1 MKMILGNKVEFNIE
15 SVIDIGNDTIEI
27 RFENGYTYN
36 EVAVHYDSYLESDA
50 YSVEALRKIELY
62 AGENNDELQ
71 GTHYGYTITKNI
83 SCFEGNVVVQ
93 IQKENEMKTEI
104 ENLKEQIA
112 QMQVALASA
121 IKA

>member
-15 SVIDIGNDTIEI
+15 SVVDIGNDTIEI
-27 RFENGYTYN
+27 RFKKGYTYN
-36 EVAVHYDSYLESDA
+36 EVAVHYDSYLKSDV
-50 YSVEALRKIELY
+50 YSVDALRKIELY
-62 AGENNDELQ
+62 SGENNDELQ

-104 ENLKEQIA
+104 ESLKEQIA
-112 QMQVALASA
+112 QMKIALASA
-121 IKA
+121 NKA